1 MDLDFSSGQQLT
13 SCLLQQGCLEQSYWT
28 EGPCSRARHQLVD
41 SIACLAMPT
50 KAPFWYVSAYT
61 RARFGSH

>member
-41 SIACLAMPT
+41 SIAL
-50 KAPFWYVSAYT
+50 PFWYVSAYA